1 MCLDKLYVFLYQD
14 SNFMEFLNV
23 YHTLVSL
30 LFSLPI
36 NIFDIILIVAF
47 IFYVFEEASLGALPA
62 LTNLAATVAAF
73 IGGLLFYPHLASLL
87 ISAFS
92 LSKGIS
98 DALSFILIAVALYAV
113 TSNVI
118 AYFTRRTSLVFPN
131 MSSRLL
137 GGAFGVL
144 SFLLICSFIV
154 SVLLSFPVSIAIKSQ
169 IKSSLTGR
177 LIFTRTLS
185 FELATRRI
193 FGGAI
198 SESLN
203 FLTIKPDADST
214 VTLHFK
220 TNNGTVDS
228 TSEKKMIA
236 LINAEREKKGIDPLI
251 FDRALTQDAR
261 AHAKDML
268 VRGYFSHYTPEGLS
282 PFDRL
287 ENNSIS
293 YTSAAENLAFA
304 PEVDLAMSGL
314 MKSDGHRK
322 NILDTSFI
330 KVGVGVI
337 DAGVYGKMFV
347 QEFSN

>member
-1 MCLDKLYVFLYQD
+1 
-14 SNFMEFLNV
+14 MEFLNV
-23 YHTLVSL
+23 YHTFTALI
-30 LFSLPI
+30 FSLPI
-36 NIFDIILIVAF
+36 NIFDIILATAF
-47 IFYVFEEASLGALPA
+47 IFYVYEEASLGALPA
-62 LTNLAATVAAF
+62 LTNLAAIVAAF
-73 IGGLLFYPHLASLL
+73 IGGLLLYPHLSSLL
-87 ISAFS
+87 IAAFS
-92 LSKGIS
+92 LSKGVS
-98 DALSFILIAVALYAV
+98 DAISFIIIAIALYAV

-118 AYFTRRTSLVFPN
+118 AFYTRRSSLVFPN
-131 MSSRLL
+131 IYSRLL
-137 GGAFGVL
+137 GGFFGVL
-144 SFLLICSFIV
+144 LFLLICSFIV
-154 SVLLSFPVSIAIKSQ
+154 SILLSFPVSLAIKSQ
-169 IKSSLTGR
+169 IRSSLAGR
-177 LIFTRTLS
+177 LIFTKTLS
-185 FELATRRI
+185 FELATRKI

-220 TNNGTVDS
+220 TNNVTIDK

-236 LINAEREKKGIDPLI
+236 LINAERKKKGIPAVLLDT
-251 FDRALTQDAR
+251 ALTLDAR

-322 NILDTSFI
+322 NILDESFN

-347 QEFSN
+347 QEFSD

>member
-1 MCLDKLYVFLYQD
+1 MD
-14 SNFMEFLNV
+14 FLNV
-23 YHTLVSL
+23 YHTLITL

-36 NIFDIILIVAF
+36 NIFDIILTIAF
-47 IFYVFEEASLGALPA
+47 IFYVYEEASLGALPA
-62 LTNLAATVAAF
+62 LTNLAAIVAAF
-73 IGGLLFYPHLASLL
+73 IGGLLLYPHLASLL
-87 ISAFS
+87 IAAFS
-92 LSKGIS
+92 FSKGVS
-98 DALSFILIAVALYAV
+98 DALSFIIIAVALYAV
-113 TSNVI
+113 TTNII
-118 AYFTRRTSLVFPN
+118 AYYTRRSSLVFPN
-131 MSSRLL
+131 TYSKLL
-137 GGAFGVL
+137 GGFFGVV
-144 SFLLICSFIV
+144 SFLLICSFII

-198 SESLN
+198 SDSLN

-220 TNNGTVDS
+220 TNKGTIDS

-236 LINAEREKKGIDPLI
+236 LINAEREKKGIPALI
-251 FDRALTQDAR
+251 FDKALTLDAR

-287 ENNSIS
+287 ESNSIS

-314 MKSDGHRK
+314 MKSEGHKK
-322 NILDTSFI
+322 NILDKSFH

-347 QEFSN
+347 QEFSD